1 MGQVVDR
8 FGSSLN
14 NLSDAEK
21 HVLYYIDNHF
31 EAAKKLNLVQ
41 MAEAVNVST
50 TTVIRTCKKLG
61 LAGFSELSYILRSL
75 DADNALDT
83 DNLVM
88 KYIHNLHESLDNIDH
103 TQLERMAHA
112 MLQAKMVVVVSV
124 GLTKGLGEY
133 IGKRL
138 IQIHK
143 QTMYV
148 YESHIIDLLPNL
160 LHDNDVV
167 LFISMSGETQTL
179 VKAAEKLR
187 FTGARLFSVTNAA
200 GSTLSQ
206 LTHFNI
212 STRIPTSSY
221 SGYDITS
228 RSPLVLLLD
237 ILIETY
243 LKKMAESK

>member
-1 MGQVVDR
+1 MGQVLAR
-8 FGSSLN
+8 FGAKLN
-14 NLSDAEK
+14 DLSDSEK

-31 EAAKKLNLVQ
+31 ELAKKHNLIQ
-41 MAEAVNVST
+41 MAQAVNVST
-50 TTVIRTCKKLG
+50 TTVIRACKKLG
-61 LAGFSELSYILRSL
+61 LNGFAELSYVLRSL
-75 DADNALDT
+75 DINNVLDEENMVT
-83 DNLVM
+83 
-88 KYIHNLHESLDNIDH
+88 KYIYHLHELLDSIDH
-103 TQLERMAHA
+103 KQLERMAQA

-179 VKAAEKLR
+179 VKAAQKLR
-187 FTGARLFSVTNAA
+187 FTGAHLFSVTNAG

-206 LTHFNI
+206 LTHFDI
-212 STRIPTSSY
+212 STRVPTSSY
-221 SGYDITS
+221 SGYDITP

-243 LKKMAESK
+243 LKKIADKR

>member
-1 MGQVVDR
+1 VLDEKNVVR
-8 FGSSLN
+8 
-14 NLSDAEK
+14 
-21 HVLYYIDNHF
+21 
-31 EAAKKLNLVQ
+31 
-41 MAEAVNVST
+41 
-50 TTVIRTCKKLG
+50 
-61 LAGFSELSYILRSL
+61 
-75 DADNALDT
+75 
-83 DNLVM
+83 
-88 KYIHNLHESLDNIDH
+88 KYIYHLHELLDSIDH
-103 TQLERMAHA
+103 KQLERMAQA

-148 YESHIIDLLPNL
+148 YESHIIDMLPNL
-160 LHDNDVV
+160 LNDNDVV

-187 FTGARLFSVTNAA
+187 FTGARLFSVTNA
-200 GSTLSQ
+200 GESTLSQ

-212 STRIPTSSY
+212 STRMPTSSY
-221 SGYDITS
+221 SGYDITP

-243 LKKMAESK
+243 LKKIADKR